1 MELLYG
7 AICPRGRV
15 RERKHKGL
23 LKNCDFSIMRGMIA
37 NFIVKFYTL
46 KCDRQ
51 RKCIQ
56 LLATYGDINDTQEAE
71 KDRTTRERT
80 LNSNP

>member
-1 MELLYG
+1 
-7 AICPRGRV
+7 
-15 RERKHKGL
+15 
-23 LKNCDFSIMRGMIA
+23 MRGMIA